1 MNEGITEHST
11 RCFQCP
17 PQGVAPC
24 GALLPFEGTLN
35 ANESKKIRDYANE
48 NTWRS
53 LSIIFNYSWIQKSRF
68 SIPTTRRFALRDS
81 STIITKG
88 YWNEMN
94 SLYPLLIR
102 KFNEN
107 TSNRCW
113 VCVCAYCMIDRLLE
127 LRCQSSTRHNKKK
140 RWLRIIQRLRS
151 NEGTTRHLRCPPP
164 CNLCHCM
171 ISPMHLMIDHLSDH
185 FPNCTALCC
194 PRIRECH
201 NCSPSD

>member
-1 MNEGITEHST
+1 MLPKKWRHHST

-35 ANESKKIRDYANE
+35 TDEDQKIQNSCKWKYVK
-48 NTWRS
+48 
-53 LSIIFNYSWIQKSRF
+53 IIVKHSWIQKSRF

-140 RWLRIIQRLRS
+140 RWLRITKRLRS
-151 NEGTTRHLRCPPP
+151 IQGTTRHLRRPPP
-164 CNLCHCM
+164 CNPGHGM
-171 ISPMHLMIDHLSDH
+171 I
-185 FPNCTALCC
+185 
-194 PRIRECH
+194 
-201 NCSPSD
+201 